1 MANIDYEKINK
12 YLNDYCSEMDKSYF
26 LENISDLYNL
36 TLSLDF
42 KLKTSVVTDR
52 KARASLKE
60 PTEYFTLIESLDMVD
75 KYLTEKL
82 PMYKKDFNKAMAS
95 GTLNIVD
102 PDDDEATDLKS
113 YAGIDEQGHHVI
125 NVVLAHDAN
134 DPNTIIHEF
143 LHDMN
148 SKEKE
153 KGSRRYI
160 SEAISIYFE
169 LDMNNFMLEQ
179 GVSREDISSLLMY
192 RLNDCY
198 HCCEDILV
206 AFPFLYYFYN
216 LGQIDEKSYQNML
229 DFKLSPRPS
238 DEKNFNE
245 MLSDFQKIIERKPK
259 YDPLRTF
266 SYVIGTMVAFYGINQ
281 GEDFRQKMVE
291 LNDLANCGN
300 VKNIFSHIGIDI
312 YNENCIKQIDAGLDK
327 VINII
332 STTINKRSSKEK

>member
-12 YLNDYCSEMDKSYF
+12 YLNGYCSEMDKSYF
-26 LENISDLYNL
+26 LENISALYNL

-60 PTEYFTLIESLDMVD
+60 PTEYFTLIESLDLVD

-216 LGQIDEKSYQNML
+216 LGQIDEKSYQDMSN
-229 DFKLSPRPS
+229 FKLLPRPK

-245 MLSDFQKIIERKPK
+245 MLSDFQKIIENKPK

-266 SYVIGTMVAFYGINQ
+266 SYVIGTMIAFYGINQ
-281 GEDFRQKMVE
+281 GEEFRQKMVE
-291 LNDLANCGN
+291 LNDLVNCGN

>member
-60 PTEYFTLIESLDMVD
+60 PTEYFTLIESLDLVD

-102 PDDDEATDLKS
+102 PDDDEATDLNN

>member
-60 PTEYFTLIESLDMVD
+60 PKEYFTLIESLDLVD

-312 YNENCIKQIDAGLDK
+312 YNKNCIKQIDEGLDK
-327 VINII
+327 GINII

>member
-1 MANIDYEKINK
+1 M
-12 YLNDYCSEMDKSYF
+12 S
-26 LENISDLYNL
+26 
-36 TLSLDF
+36 
-42 KLKTSVVTDR
+42 
-52 KARASLKE
+52 
-60 PTEYFTLIESLDMVD
+60 
-75 KYLTEKL
+75 
-82 PMYKKDFNKAMAS
+82 S
-95 GTLNIVD
+95 GTLNILD
-102 PDDDEATDLKS
+102 PDDDEVTDLES
-113 YAGIDEQGHHVI
+113 YAGIDEQEHHVI
-125 NVVLAHDAN
+125 NVVLSHDAN

-148 SKEKE
+148 RKEKE

-169 LDMNNFMLEQ
+169 LDINNFMLEQ

-266 SYVIGTMVAFYGINQ
+266 GYVIGTMVAFYGINQ
-281 GEDFRQKMVE
+281 GEEFREKMVGV
-291 LNDLANCGN
+291 NDLANSGN

-327 VINII
+327 GINII

>member
-60 PTEYFTLIESLDMVD
+60 PTEYFTLIESLDLVD

>member
-60 PTEYFTLIESLDMVD
+60 PKEYFTLIESLDLVD

-102 PDDDEATDLKS
+102 PDDDEATDLKN

-179 GVSREDISSLLMY
+179 GVSREDISPLLMY

>member
-12 YLNDYCSEMDKSYF
+12 YLNGYCSEMDKSYF
-26 LENISDLYNL
+26 LKNISALYNL

-52 KARASLKE
+52 KVRASLKE
-60 PTEYFTLIESLDMVD
+60 PTEYFTLIESLDLVD

-102 PDDDEATDLKS
+102 PDDDEATDLEN
-113 YAGIDEQGHHVI
+113 YTGIDEQEHHVI

-143 LHDMN
+143 LHDIN
-148 SKEKE
+148 NKDEEK
-153 KGSRRYI
+153 KSRRYI

-179 GVSREDISSLLMY
+179 GVSQEDIASLLMY
-192 RLNDCY
+192 RLDDCY
-198 HCCEDILV
+198 YCCEDILV
-206 AFPFLYYFYN
+206 VFPFLYYFYT
-216 LGQIDEKSYQNML
+216 LGSIDEKSYQDML
-229 DFKLSPRPS
+229 NFKLLPRPK
-238 DEKNFNE
+238 DEKSFNA
-245 MLSDFQKIIERKPK
+245 MLSDFQKIIERKPE

-266 SYVIGTMVAFYGINQ
+266 GYVIGTMVALYGINQ

-291 LNDLANCGN
+291 LNDLANSGN

-312 YNENCIKQIDAGLDK
+312 YNKSCIKQIDEGLDK
-327 VINII
+327 GINII

>member
-26 LENISDLYNL
+26 LENISALYNL
-36 TLSLDF
+36 TLSLNF

-60 PTEYFTLIESLDMVD
+60 PTEYFTLIESLDLVD

-113 YAGIDEQGHHVI
+113 YAGIDKQGHHVI

-266 SYVIGTMVAFYGINQ
+266 SYVIGTMIAFYGINQ

-327 VINII
+327 GINII

>member
-12 YLNDYCSEMDKSYF
+12 DVNDYCSEMDKSYF

-60 PTEYFTLIESLDMVD
+60 PKEYFTLIESLDLVD

-179 GVSREDISSLLMY
+179 GVSREDISPLLMY

-327 VINII
+327 GINII

>member
-60 PTEYFTLIESLDMVD
+60 PKEYFTLIESLDLVD

-82 PMYKKDFNKAMAS
+82 PMYKKDFNKAMAT

-179 GVSREDISSLLMY
+179 GVSREDISPLLMY

-198 HCCEDILV
+198 HCCENILV

-281 GEDFRQKMVE
+281 GEEFREKMVG
-291 LNDLANCGN
+291 LNDLANSGN
-300 VKNIFSHIGIDI
+300 VKNILGYIGIDI

>member
-60 PTEYFTLIESLDMVD
+60 QTEYFTLIESLDLVD

-113 YAGIDEQGHHVI
+113 YAGIDKQGHHVI

>member
-60 PTEYFTLIESLDMVD
+60 PTEYFTLIESLDLVD

-113 YAGIDEQGHHVI
+113 YAGIDKQGHHVI

-153 KGSRRYI
+153 KGSRKYI

-206 AFPFLYYFYN
+206 AFPFLYYFYT
-216 LGQIDEKSYQNML
+216 LGSIDEKSYQDML
-229 DFKLSPRPS
+229 DFKLLPRPS

-291 LNDLANCGN
+291 LNDLVNCGN

-327 VINII
+327 GINII

>member
-12 YLNDYCSEMDKSYF
+12 YLNGYCSEMDKSYF
-26 LENISDLYNL
+26 LENISALYNL

-60 PTEYFTLIESLDMVD
+60 PAEYFTLIESLDLVD

-153 KGSRRYI
+153 KGSRKYI

-206 AFPFLYYFYN
+206 AFPFLYYFYT
-216 LGQIDEKSYQNML
+216 LGSIDEKSYQDML
-229 DFKLSPRPS
+229 DFKLLPRPS

-291 LNDLANCGN
+291 LNDLVNCGN

-327 VINII
+327 GINII

>member
-60 PTEYFTLIESLDMVD
+60 PTEYFTLIESLDLVD

-102 PDDDEATDLKS
+102 PDDDEATDLKN

-125 NVVLAHDAN
+125 NVVLAHDAT

-266 SYVIGTMVAFYGINQ
+266 GYVIGTMVAFYGINQ

-327 VINII
+327 GINII

>member
-60 PTEYFTLIESLDMVD
+60 PKEYFTLIESLDLVD

-179 GVSREDISSLLMY
+179 GVSREDISPLLMY

-281 GEDFRQKMVE
+281 GEEFRQKMVE

-327 VINII
+327 GINII

>member
-60 PTEYFTLIESLDMVD
+60 PTEYFTLIESLDLVD

-102 PDDDEATDLKS
+102 PDDDEATDLNN

-125 NVVLAHDAN
+125 NVVLAHDAH

-206 AFPFLYYFYN
+206 SFPFLYYFYN

>member
-60 PTEYFTLIESLDMVD
+60 PKEYFTLIESLDLVD

>member
-12 YLNDYCSEMDKSYF
+12 YLNGYCSEMDKSYF
-26 LENISDLYNL
+26 LENISALYNL
-36 TLSLDF
+36 TLSLNF

-52 KARASLKE
+52 EARASLKE
-60 PTEYFTLIESLDMVD
+60 QTEYFTLIESLDLVD

-82 PMYKKDFNKAMAS
+82 PMYKKDFNKAMAT

-113 YAGIDEQGHHVI
+113 YAGIDKQGHHVI

>member
-60 PTEYFTLIESLDMVD
+60 PTEYFTLIESLDLVD

-153 KGSRRYI
+153 KGSRKYI

-206 AFPFLYYFYN
+206 AFPFLYYFYT
-216 LGQIDEKSYQNML
+216 LGSIDEKSYQDML
-229 DFKLSPRPS
+229 DFKLLPRPS

-327 VINII
+327 GINII

>member
-60 PTEYFTLIESLDMVD
+60 PKEYFTLIESLDLVD

-82 PMYKKDFNKAMAS
+82 PMYKKDFNKAMAT

-113 YAGIDEQGHHVI
+113 YAGIDKQGHHVI

-179 GVSREDISSLLMY
+179 GVSREDISPLLMY

>member
-52 KARASLKE
+52 EARASLKE
-60 PTEYFTLIESLDMVD
+60 QTEYFTLIESLDLVD

-179 GVSREDISSLLMY
+179 GVSREDISPLLMY

>member
-36 TLSLDF
+36 TLSLAR
-42 KLKTSVVTDR
+42 KLKTSIITDR
-52 KARASLKE
+52 KVRRSLKE
-60 PTEYFTLIESLDMVD
+60 PTEYFTLIESLDLVD

-113 YAGIDEQGHHVI
+113 YAGIDKQGHHVI

>member
-60 PTEYFTLIESLDMVD
+60 PTEYFTLIESLDLVD

-125 NVVLAHDAN
+125 NVVLAHDAH

-266 SYVIGTMVAFYGINQ
+266 GYVIGTMVAFYGINQ

-300 VKNIFSHIGIDI
+300 VKNIFSHIDIDI

-327 VINII
+327 GINII

>member
-60 PTEYFTLIESLDMVD
+60 PTEYFTLIESLDLVD

-102 PDDDEATDLKS
+102 PDDDEATDLKN

-179 GVSREDISSLLMY
+179 GVSREDISPLLMY

>member
-12 YLNDYCSEMDKSYF
+12 YLNDCCSEMDKSYF

-42 KLKTSVVTDR
+42 KLKTSVVIDR
-52 KARASLKE
+52 KERASLKE

-113 YAGIDEQGHHVI
+113 YAGIDKQKHHVI
-125 NVVLAHDAN
+125 NVVLSHNAN
-134 DPNTIIHEF
+134 DPNKIIHEF

-153 KGSRRYI
+153 KRSRRYI

-179 GVSREDISSLLMY
+179 GVSQEDIAALLMY
-192 RLNDCY
+192 RLDDCY
-198 HCCEDILV
+198 HGCEDILV
-206 AFPFLYYFYN
+206 AFPFLYYFYT
-216 LGQIDEKSYQNML
+216 LGSIDEKSYQDMSN
-229 DFKLSPRPS
+229 FKLLPRPK

-245 MLSDFQKIIERKPK
+245 MLSDFQKIIENNPG
-259 YDPLRTF
+259 YNPLRTF
-266 SYVIGTMVAFYGINQ
+266 GYIIGTMIAFYGINQ

-312 YNENCIKQIDAGLDK
+312 YNKNCIKQIDEGLDK
-327 VINII
+327 GINII

>member
-60 PTEYFTLIESLDMVD
+60 PKEYFTLIESLDLVD

-82 PMYKKDFNKAMAS
+82 PMYKKDFNKAMAT

-179 GVSREDISSLLMY
+179 GVSREDISPLLMY

-291 LNDLANCGN
+291 LNDLVNCGN

>member
-12 YLNDYCSEMDKSYF
+12 YLNRYCSKMDGSYF
-26 LENISDLYNL
+26 LENISTLYNL
-36 TLSLDF
+36 TLSLAL
-42 KLKTSVVTDR
+42 KLKTSVITDKKVR
-52 KARASLKE
+52 NSLKK
-60 PTEYFTLIESLDMVD
+60 PIEYFTLIESLDLVD

-82 PMYKKDFNKAMAS
+82 PMYKDDFNRAMSS

-102 PDDDEATDLKS
+102 PDDEKATDLES
-113 YAGIDEQGHHVI
+113 YAGIDEQEHHVV
-125 NVVLAHDAN
+125 NVVLSHDAN

-198 HCCEDILV
+198 HCSEDILIV
-206 AFPFLYYFYN
+206 FPFLYYFYN
-216 LGQIDEKSYQNML
+216 LGQIDEQSYQHML
-229 DFKLSPRPS
+229 NFNLLPRPS
-238 DEKNFNE
+238 DEKRFNE
-245 MLSDFQKIIERKPK
+245 LLSDFQKIIEKKPE

-266 SYVIGTMVAFYGINQ
+266 SYIIGTVIAFYGINQ
-281 GEDFRQKMVE
+281 GEEFREKMVG
-291 LNDLANCGN
+291 LNDLANSGN
-300 VKNIFSHIGIDI
+300 VKNILGYIGIDI
-312 YNENCIKQIDAGLDK
+312 YNENCIKQIAEGLDK
-327 VINII
+327 GINII